1 MPRTASST
9 PDAPPPAGP
18 YSQAVRSGSLVLCA
32 GQGGFALDGSIADG
46 VAEQTEQCLAN
57 VLAALA
63 AAGAAETDVVK
74 VGVYLTDVSQFAAMN
89 EVYARVFSAPH
100 PVRTTV
106 YVGLPGDMLIEVD
119 AIAVVSDG
127 PNGAT

>member
-9 PDAPPPAGP
+9 PGAPPPAGP
-18 YSQAVRSGSLVLCA
+18 YSQAVRSGAFVLCA
-32 GQGGFALDGSIADG
+32 GQGGFALDGSIAEG
-46 VAEQTEQCLAN
+46 IAEQTEQCLAN

-63 AAGAAETDVVK
+63 AAGASESDVVR

-89 EVYARVFSAPH
+89 EVYARVFSAPY

-106 YVGLPGDMLIEVD
+106 YVGLPGEMLIEVD
-119 AIAVVSDG
+119 AIAVVAESANG
-127 PNGAT
+127 PA

>member
-1 MPRTASST
+1 MPRTAAST

-32 GQGGFALDGSIADG
+32 GQGGFALDGSIAAG
-46 VAEQTEQCLAN
+46 IAEQTEQCLAN

-63 AAGAAETDVVK
+63 AAGAAETDVVR
-74 VGVYLTDVSQFAAMN
+74 VGVFLTDVSQFAAMN
-89 EVYARVFSAPH
+89 EVYARVFSAPY

-106 YVGLPGDMLIEVD
+106 YVGLPGEMLIEVD
-119 AIAVVSDG
+119 AVAVVSDG
-127 PNGAT
+127 ANGPA